1 MRMFASESRCEYLFS
16 GRTLRKVFF
25 PYTVG
30 NHFNLGDKRL
40 LDEFSFALISGG
52 LALGLRHGIDWDH
65 IAAISDLTS
74 SQQQR
79 LRGLGM
85 GTLYAIGHAAVV
97 IVLGLLA
104 IWFGTLLPSWV
115 DRYLEILVGI
125 TLLLL
130 SAWLIWTMIRYKG
143 KLILRS
149 RWMLLFELLKNIYN
163 KMRNKSVSPAN
174 AKRQRQY
181 SKQAS
186 VSIGIIHG
194 IGAETG
200 TQAILLAAT
209 VGATS
214 ALTGSFLLI
223 AFVVGLL
230 LSNTFIT
237 IAASSGLI
245 GGHRFPKL
253 HTSLGIFIAFFS
265 LVLGSM
271 FIMGMTQNL
280 PSFFA

>member
-1 MRMFASESRCEYLFS
+1 M
-16 GRTLRKVFF
+16 
-25 PYTVG
+25 P
-30 NHFNLGDKRL
+30 
-40 LDEFSFALISGG
+40 DEFSFALVSGG
-52 LALGLRHGIDWDH
+52 LVLGLRHGIDWDH

-79 LRGLGM
+79 LRSLGM
-85 GTLYAIGHAAVV
+85 GTLYAMGHAAAV
-97 IVLGLLA
+97 IVLGLMA
-104 IWFGTLLPSWV
+104 IWFGAVLPNWV

-130 SAWLIWTMIRYKG
+130 SAWLIWTMLRYKG
-143 KLILRS
+143 RLILRS

-163 KMRNKSVSPAN
+163 KMLKKSTSPAN
-174 AKRQRQY
+174 VKHHREY
-181 SKQAS
+181 STQAS
-186 VSIGIIHG
+186 VSIGIVHG

-209 VGATS
+209 VSATS

-230 LSNTFIT
+230 LSNTLIT
-237 IAASSGLI
+237 IAASSGLL
-245 GGHRFPKL
+245 GGDRHRKL
-253 HTSLGIFIAFFS
+253 HMGLGIFVAGFS

>member
-1 MRMFASESRCEYLFS
+1 
-16 GRTLRKVFF
+16 
-25 PYTVG
+25 
-30 NHFNLGDKRL
+30 
-40 LDEFSFALISGG
+40 
-52 LALGLRHGIDWDH
+52 
-65 IAAISDLTS
+65 
-74 SQQQR
+74 
-79 LRGLGM
+79 
-85 GTLYAIGHAAVV
+85 
-97 IVLGLLA
+97 
-104 IWFGTLLPSWV
+104 
-115 DRYLEILVGI
+115 
-125 TLLLL
+125 
-130 SAWLIWTMIRYKG
+130 
-143 KLILRS
+143 
-149 RWMLLFELLKNIYN
+149 
-163 KMRNKSVSPAN
+163 MRNKSTNPAN
-174 AKRQRQY
+174 ANHQREY

-186 VSIGIIHG
+186 VSIGIVHG

-237 IAASSGLI
+237 IAASSGLL
-245 GGHRFPKL
+245 GGHRYPKL
-253 HTSLGIFIAFFS
+253 HTGLGIFIAFFS

>member
-1 MRMFASESRCEYLFS
+1 M
-16 GRTLRKVFF
+16 
-25 PYTVG
+25 
-30 NHFNLGDKRL
+30 
-40 LDEFSFALISGG
+40 LDEFSFALVISG
-52 LALGLRHGIDWDH
+52 LLLGLRHGIDWDH

-79 LRGLGM
+79 LRGLVM
-85 GTLYAIGHAAVV
+85 GTLYAIGHAAAV
-97 IVLGLLA
+97 IVLGLMA
-104 IWFGTLLPSWV
+104 IWFGTVLPGWV

-130 SAWLIWTMIRYKG
+130 SAWLIWTMVRYKG
-143 KLILRS
+143 RLILRS

-163 KMRNKSVSPAN
+163 KMLKNTTSPTDV
-174 AKRQRQY
+174 KPHREY
-181 SKQAS
+181 SIQAS
-186 VSIGIIHG
+186 VSIGIVHG

-200 TQAILLAAT
+200 TQAILLTAT

-230 LSNTFIT
+230 LSNTLIT
-237 IAASSGLI
+237 IAASSGFF
-245 GGHRFPKL
+245 GGDRHRKL
-253 HTSLGIFIAFFS
+253 HTGLGIFVACFS

-271 FIMGMTQNL
+271 FVMGMTQNL

>member
-1 MRMFASESRCEYLFS
+1 M
-16 GRTLRKVFF
+16 
-25 PYTVG
+25 
-30 NHFNLGDKRL
+30 
-40 LDEFSFALISGG
+40 LDEISFALVITG
-52 LALGLRHGIDWDH
+52 LLLGLRHGIDWDH

-74 SQQQR
+74 SQQKR

-85 GTLYAIGHAAVV
+85 GTLYALGHAAAV
-97 IVLGLLA
+97 IILGLLA
-104 IWFGTLLPSWV
+104 IWFGSVLPNWI

-130 SAWLIWTMIRYKG
+130 SAWLIWTMVQYKG

-163 KMRNKSVSPAN
+163 KILKKTKNPSEVKQSRE
-174 AKRQRQY
+174 Y
-181 SKQAS
+181 STQAS
-186 VSIGIIHG
+186 VSIGVVHG

-223 AFVVGLL
+223 AFVIGLL
-230 LSNTFIT
+230 LSNTLIT
-237 IAASSGLI
+237 IAAISGLL
-245 GGHRFPKL
+245 GGDRHPKL
-253 HTSLGIFIAFFS
+253 HLGLGICVASFS
-265 LVLGSM
+265 LILGFM
-271 FIMGMTQNL
+271 FVMGKTQNL

>member
-1 MRMFASESRCEYLFS
+1 M
-16 GRTLRKVFF
+16 
-25 PYTVG
+25 
-30 NHFNLGDKRL
+30 
-40 LDEFSFALISGG
+40 LDEFSFALVITG
-52 LALGLRHGIDWDH
+52 LILGLRHGIDWDH

-74 SQQQR
+74 SQRQR

-85 GTLYAIGHAAVV
+85 GTLYAIGHAAAV
-97 IVLGLLA
+97 IVLGLIA
-104 IWFGTLLPSWV
+104 IWFGTVLPEWV
-115 DRYLEILVGI
+115 DRYLEILVGL

-130 SAWLIWTMIRYKG
+130 SAWLIWTMVRYKG
-143 KLILRS
+143 RLILRS
-149 RWMLLFELLKNIYN
+149 RWMLLFELVKNIYN
-163 KMRNKSVSPAN
+163 KMLKNTTSPTDV
-174 AKRQRQY
+174 KPHREY
-181 SKQAS
+181 SIQAS
-186 VSIGIIHG
+186 VSIGVIHG

-200 TQAILLAAT
+200 TQAILLTAT

-230 LSNTFIT
+230 LSNTLIT
-237 IAASSGLI
+237 IAASSGLL
-245 GGHRFPKL
+245 GGDRHRKL
-253 HTSLGIFIAFFS
+253 HMALGIFVAGFS

>member
-1 MRMFASESRCEYLFS
+1 M
-16 GRTLRKVFF
+16 
-25 PYTVG
+25 
-30 NHFNLGDKRL
+30 
-40 LDEFSFALISGG
+40 LDEFSFALAGGG
-52 LALGLRHGIDWDH
+52 LVLGLRHGIDWDH

-79 LRGLGM
+79 FRGLAM
-85 GTLYAIGHAAVV
+85 GTLYAIGHAAAV
-97 IVLGLLA
+97 IVLGLMA
-104 IWFGTLLPSWV
+104 IWFGTVLPDWV

-130 SAWLIWTMIRYKG
+130 SAWLIWTLVRYKG
-143 KLILRS
+143 RLILRS

-163 KMRNKSVSPAN
+163 KMLKKNTSPAN
-174 AKRQRQY
+174 PKNHREY
-181 SKQAS
+181 STQAS
-186 VSIGIIHG
+186 ISIGIVHG

-214 ALTGSFLLI
+214 TMTGSFLLI

-230 LSNTFIT
+230 LSNTLIT
-237 IAASSGLI
+237 IAASSGFL
-245 GGHRFPKL
+245 GGDRHRTL
-253 HTSLGIFIAFFS
+253 HTGLGIFIACFS

-271 FIMGMTQNL
+271 FVMGMTQNL